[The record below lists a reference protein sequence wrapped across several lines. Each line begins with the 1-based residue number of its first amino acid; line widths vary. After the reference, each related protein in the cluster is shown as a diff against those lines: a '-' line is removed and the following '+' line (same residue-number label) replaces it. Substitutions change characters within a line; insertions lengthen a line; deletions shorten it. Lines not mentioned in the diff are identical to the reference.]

1 MFIGFPQVGP
11 TGDFTRDALI
21 LAGDLQDFA
30 QYGIR
35 SFREPLE
42 MSVRQVVIPSIRKNF
57 AAEGRPA
64 WRPLALATVVDRAK
78 LQSLGKI
85 KTGASGPILDRTGKL
100 KKVATQLN
108 IWSYTRESATITG
121 IDSRVKYATYHQ
133 TGTRKMPARPFIL
146 LQDEDEERIEQ
157 IFYHWLDGRMRKVG
171 RL

>member
-1 MFIGFPQVGP
+1 MYIGFPRVGP
-11 TGDFTRDALI
+11 TGDFSRDALI

-35 SFREPLE
+35 SFREPLTR
-42 MSVRQVVIPSIRKNF
+42 SVRTVIIPSIRSNF
-57 AAEGRPA
+57 AAEGRPP
-64 WRPLALATVVDRAK
+64 WEPLALATVEDRAK

-85 KTGASGPILDRTGKL
+85 KTGASGPILNRTGRL
-100 KKVATQLN
+100 LKVATQFN

-121 IDSRVKYATYHQ
+121 LDSRVKYATYHQ
-133 TGTRKMPARPFIL
+133 TGTRKMPARPFVII
-146 LQDEDEERIEQ
+146 QDEDEEAIEQ